1 MTLEA
6 IPAKII
12 EAFRAFIVDRKC
24 GNIVVHFDRGR
35 IRKFNVDE
43 YVKIE

>member
-1 MTLEA
+1 MSPEV
-6 IPAKII
+6 IPPQII

-35 IRKFNVDE
+35 IHKFNMDE
-43 YVKIE
+43 AVKID